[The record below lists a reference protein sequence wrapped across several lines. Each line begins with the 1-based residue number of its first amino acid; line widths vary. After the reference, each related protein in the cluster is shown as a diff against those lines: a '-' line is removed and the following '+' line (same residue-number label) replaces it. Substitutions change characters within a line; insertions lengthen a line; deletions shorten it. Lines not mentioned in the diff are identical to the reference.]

1 VTKIEEI
8 EDKEY
13 CTAITKESYED
24 SDTIK
29 EKIKEL
35 SYDLYTT
42 EAKILAICIE
52 CEVTLEALEDDV
64 IKVDDNRFTVE

>member
-1 VTKIEEI
+1 LTKIKEI

-13 CTAITKESYED
+13 CTAITKESYEY

-29 EKIKEL
+29 EKIEEL

-42 EAKILAICIE
+42 EVKLLAICIE
-52 CEVTLEALEDDV
+52 C
-64 IKVDDNRFTVE
+64 